1 MFPRIGPMIV
11 NGIVRQY
18 GKHTSAIPPKNM
30 MITAPGADFFADLFP
45 KIANAKLSPTHAAP
59 LASTKN
65 KTDFPA
71 SAACCNPRGVIIP

>member
-1 MFPRIGPMIV
+1 
-11 NGIVRQY
+11 
-18 GKHTSAIPPKNM
+18 

-71 SAACCNPRGVIIP
+71 KKRQEKMKTD

>member
-1 MFPRIGPMIV
+1 
-11 NGIVRQY
+11 
-18 GKHTSAIPPKNM
+18 

-65 KTDFPA
+65 KTVFPLLLP
-71 SAACCNPRGVIIP
+71 AAIQEVS

>member
-45 KIANAKLSPTHAAP
+45 KIANAKLSPTHAAHVLLLRIRLIFP
-59 LASTKN
+59 LLL
-65 KTDFPA
+65 PA
-71 SAACCNPRGVIIP
+71 AIQEVS